1 MDLGFRGKDPPWSTQ
16 KASQKVWGVE
26 NHDNWSF
33 LALLRPPDPPILIS
47 ELDHCVHKS
56 IPTCHFRQKKW
67 ELRKNFDLTTLLVHF
82 SAQWFLT
89 NFLLSLKIVQ
99 NFAGPYLRPK
109 LSFFG
114 NLKTQKHLF
123 LMNYMFTMLV
133 CVILGFSW
141 CFWGL

>member
-1 MDLGFRGKDPPWSTQ
+1 MPFQPKKCGF
-16 KASQKVWGVE
+16 
-26 NHDNWSF
+26 
-33 LALLRPPDPPILIS
+33 
-47 ELDHCVHKS
+47 
-56 IPTCHFRQKKW
+56 
-67 ELRKNFDLTTLLVHF
+67 RKNFDLTTLLVHF
-82 SAQWFLT
+82 SAQWFLI